1 MTESILHACCEDWR
15 NGCWAPW
22 RAPGT
27 LEKSQLPLQHHHHH
41 HLRRVC
47 GARSQGG
54 GQGGTMDREGEQA
67 GTRSRGLS
75 ALAATGIAYAHN
87 FLRRTVLG

>member
-1 MTESILHACCEDWR
+1 MLVVKIGEMDVGHLGELLALLKKASC
-15 NGCWAPW
+15 
-22 RAPGT
+22 
-27 LEKSQLPLQHHHHH
+27 PLQHHHHH